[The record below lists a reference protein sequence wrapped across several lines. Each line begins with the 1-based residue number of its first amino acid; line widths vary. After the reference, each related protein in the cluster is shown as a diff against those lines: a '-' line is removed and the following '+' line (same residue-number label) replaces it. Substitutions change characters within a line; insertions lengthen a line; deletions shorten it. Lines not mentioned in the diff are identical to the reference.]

1 MTDRER
7 DRERQRE
14 RDRERD
20 RETERDRERQRETER
35 DRERQTETDR
45 DRERDRERE
54 RERNHA
60 FFVNFNIII
69 SHVFPESLI
78 EIPQIVQKTRRF
90 STSILTIFSNFREF
104 LTFPSCK
111 NTHDIIM

>member
-1 MTDRER
+1 MREWVNLTPAC
-7 DRERQRE
+7 DRQRE
-14 RDRERD
+14 TERD
-20 RETERDRERQRETER
+20 TERETERETERDRERQRETGRETER
-35 DRERQTETDR
+35 ET
-45 DRERDRERE
+45 ERE

>member
-1 MTDRER
+1 MREWVNLTPACDRQRERDRERHRERERDRER

-14 RDRERD
+14 
-20 RETERDRERQRETER
+20 T
-35 DRERQTETDR
+35 
-45 DRERDRERE
+45 ERDRERE

>member
-1 MTDRER
+1 MTPACD
-7 DRERQRE
+7 
-14 RDRERD
+14 
-20 RETERDRERQRETER
+20 RQRETER
-35 DRERQTETDR
+35 DTERERQREAER
-45 DRERDRERE
+45 DRERQGERQRERQRE